1 MLGYGMPE
9 LIIILVLALVVFGPQ
24 KLPELART
32 LGKALAELKRTAND
46 FKRSI
51 EEEAERV
58 REVENK
64 DNGEGVSGEEA
75 GGGKDD
81 PAGTQEKKIV

>member
-9 LIIILVLALVVFGPQ
+9 LIIILVLALIVFGPQ
-24 KLPELART
+24 KLPEMART
-32 LGKALAELKRTAND
+32 LGRALAELKRTAND

-51 EEEAERV
+51 EEEAERS

-75 GGGKDD
+75 GAVQDE
-81 PAGTQEKKIV
+81 PAEKQEKKNV

>member
-1 MLGYGMPE
+1 MPE
-9 LIIILVLALVVFGPQ
+9 LIIILVLALIVFGPQ
-24 KLPELART
+24 KLPEMART
-32 LGKALAELKRTAND
+32 LGRALAELKRTAND

-51 EEEAERV
+51 EEEAERS

-75 GGGKDD
+75 GAGKVD
-81 PAGTQEKKIV
+81 PAGKQEEKIV

>member
-32 LGKALAELKRTAND
+32 LGRALAELKRTAND

-51 EEEAERV
+51 EEEAERS

-64 DNGEGVSGEEA
+64 NNGEGVSGEEA
-75 GGGKDD
+75 GVGKVD
-81 PAGTQEKKIV
+81 PAEKQEKKNV

>member
-32 LGKALAELKRTAND
+32 MGKALAELQRTAND

-51 EEEAERV
+51 EEEAERS

-64 DNGEGVSGEEA
+64 DNGEGVSGEETA
-75 GGGKDD
+75 VGKVE
-81 PAGTQEKKIV
+81 PAEKQEKKNV

>member
-32 LGKALAELKRTAND
+32 LGKALAEMKRTAND

-51 EEEAERV
+51 EEEAERS
-58 REVENK
+58 RDIDNK
-64 DNGEGVSGEEA
+64 DNGEGVSSEEA
-75 GGGKDD
+75 GVVKDD
-81 PAGTQEKKIV
+81 PTGKQEKNIV